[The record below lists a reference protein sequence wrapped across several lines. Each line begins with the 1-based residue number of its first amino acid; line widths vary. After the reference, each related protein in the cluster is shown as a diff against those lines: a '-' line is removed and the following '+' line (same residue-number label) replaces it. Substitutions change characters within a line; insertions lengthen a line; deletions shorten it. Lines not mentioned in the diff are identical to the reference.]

1 MIRVDLR
8 TVVVPADRRIWRL
21 FPGSSYR
28 FLSTFR
34 EKDVV
39 FMDIPGLVLPS
50 GELRPDQDLL
60 DRLVASQATIDSV
73 KRQKEQAVAV
83 DPSQCA
89 GARNSKARG
98 RKRQAIVNLY
108 GEASKGDLIVV
119 PDTLESSKIY
129 IGEIIDT
136 ADDRF
141 YIDVPDR
148 YFSIKIPARSVKWLS
163 SVDEQK
169 LSTKLSR
176 SLRVR
181 HTFTILER
189 SIFPEVLSLA
199 YSNFIYNDIFS
210 SVIINSLDDFIDKD
224 AALLSLISR
233 LSALCT
239 EKYITESGH
248 PDIGDLFSIILS
260 SGEIEYASQIAT
272 DIHSAG
278 FSRYLGTTPTALV
291 MAVAI
296 AIMAALAD
304 IPAAQIPQ
312 TVDQVEI
319 VNTLAPDDGSC
330 GPPVQGATE
339 MFLQTLGEQKIIEMC
354 EAMKEAQRRAGLE
367 STMKATVMPLPPV
380 RPIARR

>member
-1 MIRVDLR
+1 
-8 TVVVPADRRIWRL
+8 
-21 FPGSSYR
+21 
-28 FLSTFR
+28 
-34 EKDVV
+34 
-39 FMDIPGLVLPS
+39 MDIPGLELPH
-50 GELRPDQDLL
+50 GELKADQDLL
-60 DRLVASQATIDSV
+60 DRLVASQATIESV
-73 KRQKEQAVAV
+73 KRQREQATAV
-83 DPSQCA
+83 DPSEYA
-89 GARNSKARG
+89 DSRISKARG

-129 IGEIIDT
+129 IGEISDT
-136 ADDRF
+136 ADDRI
-141 YIDVPDR
+141 YIDIPDR

-189 SIFPEVLSLA
+189 SIFPEILSLA
-199 YSNFIYNDIFS
+199 YSNFIYNGMFS

-224 AALLSLISR
+224 AALLSVISR

-248 PDIGDLFSIILS
+248 PDIVDLFSIILS
-260 SGEIEYASQIAT
+260 SGNIEYTSQIAT

-278 FSRYLGTTPTALV
+278 FSRYLGATPTALV
-291 MAVAI
+291 IAVAI
-296 AIMAALAD
+296 AIMAALAN

-312 TVDQVEI
+312 AVDQVEI
-319 VNTLAPDDGSC
+319 VNSLAPDDVSC
-330 GPPVQGATE
+330 RPPVRGATE
-339 MFLQTLGEQKIIEMC
+339 MFLQTLGESKIIEMC